1 MLCALSAGHR
11 SRRSSPASSKVVNNQ
26 MIFCRLVSEGRDQ
39 KYDESVRGEL
49 LSDRK
54 PESQGKEVDI
64 IQIMADFCRFKFHC
78 YYKPISGRCKISSQ
92 PLDVTVDRVL
102 THRYLLY

>member
-1 MLCALSAGHR
+1 
-11 SRRSSPASSKVVNNQ
+11 

-39 KYDESVRGEL
+39 NYDESVREEL

-64 IQIMADFCRFKFHC
+64 I
-78 YYKPISGRCKISSQ
+78 GRLFIALNS
-92 PLDVTVDRVL
+92 TA
-102 THRYLLY
+102 